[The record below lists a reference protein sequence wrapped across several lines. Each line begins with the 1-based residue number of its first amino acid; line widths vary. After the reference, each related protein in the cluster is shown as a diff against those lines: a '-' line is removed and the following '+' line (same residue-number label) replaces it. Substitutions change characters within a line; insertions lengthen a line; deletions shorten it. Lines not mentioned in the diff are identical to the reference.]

1 MEYTALDKIPHFSE
15 CSPLVTGLG
24 YALVELRI
32 ISNHGKFQVRAVI
45 THSNLQE
52 SEGIGI
58 NDCAKVHRLLL
69 PRLEALLKSQEVY
82 MEVTSPG
89 MERHIKN
96 AAEFSLFIGNHVR
109 IWDTQVGD
117 WVHGVIHSSDSN
129 NLILELSEKKNTKDS
144 GESVAHKQQII
155 PFEQIAKA
163 KLLHS

>member
-1 MEYTALDKIPHFSE
+1 MEYIALDKIPHFSE

-24 YALVELRI
+24 YALVELRV
-32 ISNHGKFQVRAVI
+32 ISNHGTFQVRAVI
-45 THSNLQE
+45 THLTSGE
-52 SEGIGI
+52 TEGIGI

-89 MERHIKN
+89 MERLIKN
-96 AAEFSLFIGNHVR
+96 AAEFSLFLGKHAR

-117 WVHGVIHSSDSN
+117 WVHGVIHSSDSK
-129 NLILELSEKKNTKDS
+129 NLILELSEKKDAHNS
-144 GESVAHKQQII
+144 SVSAAEQRVI